1 MNERVTV
8 ELDEKVI
15 AAAREAGIDLS
26 EFLNRALRRV
36 LPQLDPAERE
46 QIAQQWY
53 EENKE
58 AVDSY
63 NEFVEKYGV
72 FSDGGGRTF

>member
-1 MNERVTV
+1 MNERVSV
-8 ELDEKVI
+8 ELDAKVI

-26 EFLNRALRRV
+26 EVLNRALRRV
-36 LPQLDPAERE
+36 LPQLDPLERK
-46 QIAQQWY
+46 QAARQWY

-63 NEFVEKYGV
+63 NELVERHGV
-72 FSDGGGRTF
+72 FSDGMRTF

>member
-1 MNERVTV
+1 MNERITV

-15 AAAREAGIDLS
+15 VAAREAGIDLS

-46 QIAQQWY
+46 QAARQWY
-53 EENKE
+53 EDNKE

-63 NEFVEKYGV
+63 NELVDKYGV